1 MMEIPYI
8 PMEITKK
15 DEFRKSLSYHN
26 SCKFCM
32 YYSQGK
38 DKCKRTGVDC
48 GNGCDREADK
58 QDLIHIFIKQSGCP
72 LCSIFDYSN

>member
-1 MMEIPYI
+1 MEIPYI

-38 DKCKRTGVDC
+38 DKCKRTGVAQNNVPVA
-48 GNGCDREADK
+48 GLNNVK
-58 QDLIHIFIKQSGCP
+58 WKKQSGCP

>member
-1 MMEIPYI
+1 MSKYFTSSPYEREMMEIPYI

-38 DKCKRTGVDC
+38 DKCKRTGVDQNNVPVA
-48 GNGCDREADK
+48 GLNNVK
-58 QDLIHIFIKQSGCP
+58 
-72 LCSIFDYSN
+72 